1 MVHKESEKQRE
12 GERGGKKRGGGK
24 KENHIKLLAVYVC
37 KLNKISKNQK
47 RHAFLAKK
55 RGRKK
60 KEKVEK
66 KITMQ

>member
-1 MVHKESEKQRE
+1 MVHMESEGQRE

-24 KENHIKLLAVYVC
+24 KENHIKRLAVYVC

-55 RGRKK
+55 KERKK
-60 KEKVEK
+60 GEN
-66 KITMQ
+66 

>member
-24 KENHIKLLAVYVC
+24 KENHIKRLAVYVC
-37 KLNKISKNQK
+37 KLNKISKKQK

-55 RGRKK
+55 KR
-60 KEKVEK
+60 EK
-66 KITMQ
+66 KGKN